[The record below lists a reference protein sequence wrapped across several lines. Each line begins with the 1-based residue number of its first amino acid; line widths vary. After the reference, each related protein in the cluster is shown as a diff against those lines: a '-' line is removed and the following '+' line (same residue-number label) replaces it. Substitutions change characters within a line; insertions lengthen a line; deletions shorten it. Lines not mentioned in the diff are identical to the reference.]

1 MGGIGFRSV
10 RRVFVF
16 VLVAGGVLVGAY
28 AIFVFGFFFYLKSM
42 GGADSGEALS
52 FDSAAWVAQGASGVR
67 VRMVD
72 DLLRRRRLI
81 GLPRNELTALLGAPD
96 ETDKFSKADL
106 VYWLGA
112 ERGALLA
119 LDSEWMLVFLD
130 GDARVERIYLVND

>member
-1 MGGIGFRSV
+1 M
-10 RRVFVF
+10 
-16 VLVAGGVLVGAY
+16 
-28 AIFVFGFFFYLKSM
+28 
-42 GGADSGEALS
+42 
-52 FDSAAWVAQGASGVR
+52 
-67 VRMVD
+67 RMVD

-119 LDSEWMLVFLD
+119 LDSEWMLVFWMETPASNGSIWPTTEIGWARPTGPARNGEGRAAPVPLD
-130 GDARVERIYLVND
+130 LSRPRSDIGPPERPPADVAVNHA